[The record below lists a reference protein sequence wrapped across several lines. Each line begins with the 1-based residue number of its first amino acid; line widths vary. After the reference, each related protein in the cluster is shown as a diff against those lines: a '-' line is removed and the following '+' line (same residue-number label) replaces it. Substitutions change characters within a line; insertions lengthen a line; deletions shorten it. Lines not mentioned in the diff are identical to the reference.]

1 MLQVLFQSSA
11 DILSVVW
18 HTGDNVF
25 LEPSLFLEPGM
36 FPQRLVA
43 GVDDAGLQYFS
54 LFGSTDIV
62 TILYQLTC

>member
-1 MLQVLFQSSA
+1 
-11 DILSVVW
+11 
-18 HTGDNVF
+18 
-25 LEPSLFLEPGM
+25 M